1 MGEVKLFLELAEKML
16 TVLTKVSFLLGMA
29 ILLVYCARYGGIP
42 DGVSVGDSLRIFL
55 AVTVFSVGTLVVY
68 FFLMCLGISM
78 WSLMFW
84 LSRFKRAKRYF
95 FYLRMQVRAIARK
108 NTRFWHGPSEF
119 YRNYKRHRS
128 FLYHFTSPVF
138 TPMLH
143 LLSVL
148 TIMAMGLYIHED
160 YVFWYFKFTISAF
173 LLGSWYFLITFNSL
187 RDAQMDLVFS
197 DVKTITKLRTEIRL
211 SNAFYT
217 VIVFLFVTLSL
228 GLFNSTANQT
238 MRLLG
243 IRHDNATVY
252 VRETWSKVLASHGI
266 KGIESP
272 LESYK
277 SRYDNVTVALS
288 SFGSSVSLEF
298 HTEGES
304 QTLRIPATEVLIDP
318 LTSKQK

>member
-1 MGEVKLFLELAEKML
+1 
-16 TVLTKVSFLLGMA
+16 
-29 ILLVYCARYGGIP
+29 
-42 DGVSVGDSLRIFL
+42 
-55 AVTVFSVGTLVVY
+55 
-68 FFLMCLGISM
+68 M

-95 FYLRMQVRAIARK
+95 LFEDAGPSNRSEKYALLA
-108 NTRFWHGPSEF
+108 WPSEF

-173 LLGSWYFLITFNSL
+173 LLGSWYFLITFNRL